1 MFKFKKNLAI
11 LFFLTASCSMIYAQ
25 TSDRFIKIVGNAKG
39 VYTAEGLSLYLT
51 VNEVQPNSYQQVK
64 YKAIETVYQ
73 NLVANITKLG
83 YKETDLKRD
92 LKTAGGGYQ
101 NIKMERYVINVA
113 NTEEASKIMKS
124 EMEGVVVSEVK
135 YVFKTLGVESEE
147 QLAVDAIKD
156 AERKAKK
163 IAKEIGKK
171 VGKIMNLEDKSSGC
185 CREIEDNKDKTVS
198 KQYKVTVT
206 FELID

>member
-1 MFKFKKNLAI
+1 MFNFKKKLAI
-11 LFFLTASCSMIYAQ
+11 LSFLIVWCSVNYAQ
-25 TSDRFIKIVGNAKG
+25 NSDRFIKIVGNAKG

-51 VNEVQPNSYQQVK
+51 VSEVQPNSYQQVK

-101 NIKMERYVINVA
+101 NIKIERYVINVA
-113 NTEEASKIMKS
+113 SSEEASKIMKS
-124 EMEGVVVSEVK
+124 EMEGVVVTEVK
-135 YVFKTLGVESEE
+135 YIFKTLGIESEE

-171 VGKIMNLEDKSSGC
+171 LGKIINLEDKSSGC
-185 CREIEDNKDKTVS
+185 CREIEDSKDKVAN